1 MFKNLVLAKGPE
13 TDKYLN
19 SISQMVTSLPQI
31 SVESSTWP
39 DSWVELALMR
49 NIYTPA
55 LVRWVFM
62 VAGREEMEKYGAD
75 S

>member
-1 MFKNLVLAKGPE
+1 
-13 TDKYLN
+13 
-19 SISQMVTSLPQI
+19 MVNSLPQI

-55 LVRWVFM
+55 LVRWVLGVHAFM
-62 VAGREEMEKYGAD
+62 VAGREEIEKYGAD